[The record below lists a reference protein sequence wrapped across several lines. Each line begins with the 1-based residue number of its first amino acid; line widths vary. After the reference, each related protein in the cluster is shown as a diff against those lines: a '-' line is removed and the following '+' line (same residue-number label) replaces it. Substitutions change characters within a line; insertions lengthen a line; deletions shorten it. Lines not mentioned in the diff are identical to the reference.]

1 MYFSFLFLYS
11 KEKNRNKN
19 KTFFNKICCIVKIN
33 AAKQDF
39 YFWCAQ
45 LTMNKKSTTHGLS
58 SSHEM
63 QRILIE
69 MVETKQKTH
78 THQMPREKGNTG
90 KG

>member
-1 MYFSFLFLYS
+1 
-11 KEKNRNKN
+11 
-19 KTFFNKICCIVKIN
+19 
-33 AAKQDF
+33 
-39 YFWCAQ
+39 
-45 LTMNKKSTTHGLS
+45 MNKKSTTHGLS